1 MAMEGVAGKISA
13 EENVP
18 ATMQRVVQDEWELI
32 EISGAPAGYGRFRE
46 YVFARE
52 EKVFRQID
60 SVMRMR
66 MRRLGQK
73 VEIALSVQATF
84 DPAGRMTDFRTE
96 TDLGGQLA
104 VTTGRVRGESLE
116 VITRQGGQVATE
128 RIPWGEEKHGFFYEQ
143 RLLEKHPMVPGEQRK
158 FSGFLPIFHRV
169 AETTLIAGAWTE
181 TTLLNQSKEL
191 LPIQSQT
198 TLAGQQFTATLWMD
212 RRGRILK
219 TEEPTLRQTVTR
231 TTKAKALA
239 EQNAAPPDLIAGTVI
254 PLKRKS
260 SALPTARSARYR
272 VRVTGAGDKSPFP
285 DSGAQTCRP
294 GGEKETWDLVVHA
307 SNDRESSRTKDHKD
321 LPQAADSASNRYIDQ
336 KDVTIRQLAAEVE
349 AAETEA
355 MLARALAE
363 KVYVWITRKDFSTVL
378 ATATEVARTRSGD
391 CTEHAVLLAALARA
405 RGLPARVVV
414 GLVYVPSLGGFA
426 YHMWNQ
432 IWCEGAWRFFDAT
445 RPDGRCGAGHIKI
458 ADAAL
463 DDQSGLTVFLPVM
476 GVMGR
481 TEIELMTVR
490 QDR

>member
-1 MAMEGVAGKISA
+1 MAVNSVPRKISA
-13 EENVP
+13 EEKVP
-18 ATMQRVVQDEWELI
+18 AKMQRVVQDEWELI

-46 YVFARE
+46 YAFDRE
-52 EKVFRQID
+52 GKVFRQID

-73 VEIALSVQATF
+73 VEVAISVQSTF
-84 DPAGRMTDFRTE
+84 DPAGRMIDFRTE

-104 VTTGRVRGESLE
+104 VTTGRVRGENLE
-116 VITRQGGQVATE
+116 VITRQGGQVATQ
-128 RIPWGEEKHGFFYEQ
+128 RIPWGEENHGFFYEQ
-143 RLLEKHPMVPGEQRK
+143 RLLEKDPMSPGEQRK

-169 AETTLIAGAWTE
+169 VETTLIAGAWTE
-181 TTLLNQSKEL
+181 TTLLNQSTEV

-198 TLAGQQFTATLWMD
+198 TLSGQQFTATLWMD

-219 TEEPTLRQTVTR
+219 TEEPTLGQTVTR
-231 TTKAKALA
+231 TTKDKALA
-239 EQNAAPPDLIAGTVI
+239 GQNAAPPDLIAGTVI

-260 SALPTARSARYR
+260 SALSTARSARYR
-272 VRVTGAGDKSPFP
+272 VRIAGAEGKSPFP

-294 GGEKETWDLVVHA
+294 GSEKGTWDLVVQVVTG
-307 SNDRESSRTKDHKD
+307 RESPRTKDHKD
-321 LPQAADSASNRYIDQ
+321 LPQAVDRASNRYIDQ
-336 KDVTIRQLAAEVE
+336 KDVTIRQLATEVE
-349 AAETEA
+349 SAETEA
-355 MLARALAE
+355 MLAKALAE

-432 IWCEGAWRFFDAT
+432 IWCDGAWRFFDAT

-463 DDQSGLTVFLPVM
+463 DDQSGLTIFLPVLQ
-476 GVMGR
+476 VMGG
-481 TEIELMTVR
+481 TQIELSGIEK
-490 QDR
+490 

>member
-1 MAMEGVAGKISA
+1 MTMEGVAGKISA
-13 EENVP
+13 EEKVF
-18 ATMQRVVQDEWELI
+18 AEIQRMVQDEWELI
-32 EISGAPAGYGRFRE
+32 ELSGVPAGYGRFRE
-46 YVFARE
+46 YAFDRE
-52 EKVFRQID
+52 GKVFHQID
-60 SVMRMR
+60 SVMRMQ

-73 VEIALSVQATF
+73 VKVAISVQATLN
-84 DPAGRMTDFRTE
+84 PAGRMIDFRTE
-96 TDLGGQLA
+96 TDLGGQVA
-104 VTTGRVRGESLE
+104 VTTGRVRGENLE
-116 VITRQGGQVATE
+116 VTTRQGGQVATE
-128 RIPWGEEKHGFFYEQ
+128 RIPWDEENHGFFYEQ
-143 RLLEKHPMVPGEQRK
+143 RLLAKKPMVPGEQRI
-158 FSGFLPIFHRV
+158 FSALLPIFHRV

-198 TLAGQQFTATLWMD
+198 KLAGQQFTATLWMD

-219 TEEPTLRQTVTR
+219 TEEPTLGQTVTR

-239 EQNAAPPDLIAGTVI
+239 GQDAAPPDLIAETVI
-254 PLKRKS
+254 PLKGKS
-260 SALPTARSARYR
+260 SALSTARSARYR
-272 VRVTGAGDKSPFP
+272 VRVAGAEEKPPFP
-285 DSGAQTCRP
+285 DSPVQTCRP
-294 GGEKETWDLVVHA
+294 GSEKGRWDLVVQA
-307 SNDRESSRTKDHKD
+307 VADRESSRGKDHKD
-321 LPQAADSASNRYIDQ
+321 LPQAADRASNRYIDQ
-336 KDVTIRQLAAEVE
+336 KNATIRQLAAEVE
-349 AAETEA
+349 SAETEA
-355 MLARALAE
+355 VLAGALAE

-463 DDQSGLTVFLPVM
+463 DDQSGLTVFLPVVR
-476 GVMGR
+476 VMGR
-481 TEIELMTVR
+481 TEIELMELVR
-490 QDR
+490 D